1 MLTRGD
7 GAVLDVGHLVKGL
20 ADDFHTCG
28 CTVTNTCAQISRPG
42 STRTRYRD
50 RAKASTAW
58 LPGETTAIAAF
69 CSSDD
74 LDPAS
79 ANCSDPLR
87 TTLPSVAISLHPY
100 DVTMTRQTP
109 WYRGT
114 ADALLTAPFEFSAAP
129 VAYDDMRAP
138 RLHETCR
145 AEEPYPSRLVA
156 QRHRSRGQ
164 ENCRGGMHAGCCER
178 TIQRRLRDYHRRQS
192 ARDRLDRRVRAR
204 RSFGERHQAE
214 GQRAVLSPDS
224 SAESCREFAPKER

>member
-129 VAYDDMRAP
+129 VAYDDMRA
-138 RLHETCR
+138 RLDYT
-145 AEEPYPSRLVA
+145 RLVA
-156 QRHRSRGQ
+156 QKSLIRVASLLSVTGPVGKRTVAVGCTRVVVSERS
-164 ENCRGGMHAGCCER
+164 NA
-178 TIQRRLRDYHRRQS
+178 
-192 ARDRLDRRVRAR
+192 A
-204 RSFGERHQAE
+204 
-214 GQRAVLSPDS
+214 
-224 SAESCREFAPKER
+224 